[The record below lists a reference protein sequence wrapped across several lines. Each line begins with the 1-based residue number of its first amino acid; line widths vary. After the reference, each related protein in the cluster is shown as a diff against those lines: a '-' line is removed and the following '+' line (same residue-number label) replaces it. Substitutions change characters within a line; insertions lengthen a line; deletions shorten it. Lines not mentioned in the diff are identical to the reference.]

1 MTTIEANLLARY
13 TNGNYTI
20 TIYDDGTKV
29 REYDEEPLPVYPES
43 IDLKITNFCDA
54 GCKYC
59 HESSTI
65 KGRHARIDDIMH
77 AVDGLPFGTELAI
90 GGGNPLSH
98 PNLKTILRE
107 FKNRGLIS
115 NMTINGSHVGLNSSG
130 HDRFNREFHDYK
142 DLVYGIG
149 ISAPGNKHYYM
160 NLPYNDRRE
169 IMHLGL
175 DNVVLHAIV
184 GIDDISSLINLGDD
198 VKMLILG
205 YKQFGFG
212 IKYMDDSEVREHIKK
227 WRYWLP
233 TLLRG
238 SKVSFDNLAI
248 EQLRIRELVGDDIF
262 NERYMG
268 DDGHF
273 TMYIDAVLNKFAKS
287 STSARMNIGDMN
299 IKEMFKTI
307 RQQCGCN

>member
-1 MTTIEANLLARY
+1 MTTIDSTLLAQY

-20 TIYDDGTKV
+20 TLYDDGTKV

-54 GCKYC
+54 ACKYC

-65 KGRHARIDDIMH
+65 KGKHANISDIMH
-77 AVDGLPFGTELAI
+77 AVDGLPPGTELAI

-98 PNLKTILRE
+98 PYLKEILRE

-115 NMTINGSHVGLNSSG
+115 NMTVNGVHIFSYTQSPLSNSLYNSIFGKLEGLV
-130 HDRFNREFHDYK
+130 H
-142 DLVYGIG
+142 GIG
-149 ISAPGNKHYYM
+149 ISAPNHKHC
-160 NLPYNDRRE
+160 LNDKNQ
-169 IMHLGL
+169 
-175 DNVVLHAIV
+175 NVVLHAIIGV
-184 GIDDISSLINLGDD
+184 DNISSLINLD
-198 VKMLILG
+198 KNIKILILG

-212 IKYMDDSEVREHIKK
+212 VKYMDTDQVNEHIKK

-233 TLLRG
+233 VLLRNHR
-238 SKVSFDNLAI
+238 VSFDNLAI
-248 EQLRIRELVGDDIF
+248 EQLRIRELVGDTVF

-287 STSARMNIGDMN
+287 STSARINIGNMN
-299 IKEMFKTI
+299 VKEMFRTV